1 MAVMASTTN
10 DTSAL
15 DADKPRLQDFLAQRD
30 ALLREHNISPEAMR
44 EAWFIMAHMILDD
57 DAHIVHMGCK
67 SGEITFAMA
76 ALYPH
81 LNFTGLDKDKRK
93 ITKANAKYEL
103 DNLDFKIGDATSG
116 LFGNNSLDAVID
128 SNFLHIIYSGSDYN
142 EHIVTETLAAH
153 HRMLKVGGQIFMRD
167 FARPPP
173 EEYVLLEL
181 PDEESP
187 SDDLMD
193 LCDADLLLWY
203 SENARQSRD
212 PGLGGFFLEELPAT
226 TEGTRL
232 FRLLHKWAYEFIM
245 HKDEREE
252 WENDLPMEY
261 TFFTAREMRKSLR
274 SLGMRVIYATSQN
287 DEDIVRE
294 RFEGRFRLYKDDGTP
309 MDYPSLSYLTIGVK
323 VNERESL
330 NIVERR
336 PSKTDNSTIKIRT
349 MRNDSDGS
357 LRDVAYRDIT
367 PAEILP
373 YRISKNGKL
382 KIYLHDGLIRSI
394 VNAVPRK
401 GLSLT
406 DQRWSGHMIE
416 ALSVDSGALP
426 DEDTLNERTT
436 QKFAQE
442 HLGLSADN
450 GAVLL
455 KGPYHY
461 PAPEYIDEQI
471 QCYFL
476 PVKFNPNLTTPLR
489 QFLTSYRFT
498 AKGDV
503 REFDAQQI
511 LDAITVGVIPNARL
525 ELQILAL
532 FEHLKMRPENWTQKD
547 IDFQI
552 SNLINPRKMSDV
564 VGALK
569 DHDHHFSDSDKS
581 ANELRAVHSIFVEEG
596 QSRGA
601 VTGLSHQ
608 DVDFIIHNE
617 QSENIAVILPL
628 TQGLQD
634 EFFVDFNLEKMPI
647 PFRYEGNGLTVTA
660 PRYPLPTDVT
670 TIRQAKKYLAEK
682 LTAKYMGENTYI
694 TADNIIKMGEPYF
707 THIGMTPQK
716 IYPFVVVLPPE
727 AFDAPDAQFLP
738 FYQMMLLR
746 SSLSKDPHFM
756 TLMARSY
763 RYINDHLKLDAKVK
777 ARFMAQKSFDYQ
789 TPSLSMPLS
798 YHRSPALS
806 NIDEKRL
813 MSLDVGARALEASK
827 TTATHN
833 INKGSD
839 IPVKNNTVDF
849 NTPKDGPH
857 AANQPVTQQAAQKM
871 KSLIQPF
878 LKKPDP
884 AKMPRLTH
892 DFEKELDT
900 FMEDLDHLDN
910 QSNPRPEKW

>member
-10 DTSAL
+10 DSSAF
-15 DADKPRLQDFLAQRD
+15 DANKPRLQDFLAQRD
-30 ALLREHNISPEAMR
+30 ALLRENNISQEAMR

-57 DAHIVHMGCK
+57 DAHVVHMGCK
-67 SGEITFAMA
+67 SGDVTFAMA

-81 LNFTGLDKDKRK
+81 INFTGLDKDKRK
-93 ITKANAKYEL
+93 ITKANAKYDL

-116 LFGNNSLDAVID
+116 LFSNNSLDAIID

-153 HRMLKVGGQIFMRD
+153 HRMLNVGGQIFMRD

-181 PDEESP
+181 PDEDSP
-187 SDDLMD
+187 SDDLLD
-193 LCDADLLLWY
+193 LCDADLLVWY

-212 PGLGGFFLEELPAT
+212 PGLGGFFLEELPAKT
-226 TEGTRL
+226 PNTRL

-245 HKDEREE
+245 RKDERAE
-252 WENDLPMEY
+252 WEKDLPMEY

-274 SLGMRVIYATSQN
+274 SLGMRVIYATPHT
-287 DEDIVRE
+287 DEDIIRE
-294 RFEGRFRLYKDDGTP
+294 RFEGRFRMYHDNGTQ
-309 MDYPSLSYLTIGVK
+309 MDYPSLAYLTIGVK

-336 PSKTDNSTIKIRT
+336 PSKTDNSSIKIRA

-367 PAEILP
+367 PSEIVP
-373 YRISKNGKL
+373 YRIADNGKL
-382 KIYLHDGLIRSI
+382 KIYLHYGLIRSI

-401 GLSLT
+401 GRNLT
-406 DQRWSGHMIE
+406 EQRWSGHMIE
-416 ALSVDSGALP
+416 AISVDSGALP
-426 DEDTLNERTT
+426 EDNDVNEQTT

-442 HLGLSADN
+442 HLGLNAENS
-450 GAVLL
+450 AVLI

-461 PAPEYIDEQI
+461 PAPDYIDEQI

-476 PVKFNPNLTTPLR
+476 PVKPNHSFIKPLQ

-498 AKGDV
+498 AKGDI

-511 LDAITVGVIPNARL
+511 LDAITVGVIPHARL

-532 FEHLKMRPENWTQKD
+532 FEHLRMRPENWTQKE
-547 IDFQI
+547 IDRQI
-552 SNLINPRKMSDV
+552 SQLINPRKMSDV
-564 VGALK
+564 IGALK
-569 DHDHHFSDSDKS
+569 DHDHHFSESEKTADQ
-581 ANELRAVHSIFVEEG
+581 LRAVHSIFVEEG

-608 DVDFIIHNE
+608 NVDFIIHQE
-617 QSENIAVILPL
+617 HSENIAVILPL
-628 TQGLQD
+628 TQGLED
-634 EFFVDFNLEKMPI
+634 EFFVDCNLEKMPI

-660 PRYPLPTDVT
+660 PRYPLPPDVT
-670 TIRQAKKYLAEK
+670 NIRLAKKYLADK
-682 LTAKYMGENTYI
+682 LTETYFSNNGEVFLSP
-694 TADNIIKMGEPYF
+694 DNIIKMGEPYF

-756 TLMARSY
+756 TLIARSY

-777 ARFMAQKSFDYQ
+777 ARFMAQKNFDYQ
-789 TPSLSMPLS
+789 NPSLSIVVLCF
-798 YHRSPALS
+798 SP
-806 NIDEKRL
+806 
-813 MSLDVGARALEASK
+813 
-827 TTATHN
+827 
-833 INKGSD
+833 D
-839 IPVKNNTVDF
+839 I
-849 NTPKDGPH
+849 
-857 AANQPVTQQAAQKM
+857 
-871 KSLIQPF
+871 
-878 LKKPDP
+878 
-884 AKMPRLTH
+884 
-892 DFEKELDT
+892 
-900 FMEDLDHLDN
+900 
-910 QSNPRPEKW
+910 